1 MVAIRLATL
10 CGVRGG
16 NVWRSMFKYIT
27 DYFHVAAYI
36 IIWILVLVVG
46 LLVEAL
52 ALGLKLFPQFVGPRA
67 FSIL

>member
-1 MVAIRLATL
+1 MYGAV
-10 CGVRGG
+10 C
-16 NVWRSMFKYIT
+16 SS

-52 ALGLKLFPQFVGPRA
+52 ALGLILFPQFVGPIA